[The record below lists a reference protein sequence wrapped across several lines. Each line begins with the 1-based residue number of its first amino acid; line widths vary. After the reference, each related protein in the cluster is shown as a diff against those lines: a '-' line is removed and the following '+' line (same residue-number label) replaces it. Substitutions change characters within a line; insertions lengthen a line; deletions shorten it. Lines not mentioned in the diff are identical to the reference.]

1 MTNEITIYDIKV
13 PTQREEVC
21 NRENINRLLENIKA
35 LRNNVLKFDTKE
47 DIKESKQFKTNANKF
62 IKEFK
67 EFCDPLEEEGRIIAK
82 TRSEVKL
89 TLEKIVEE
97 KLAPIVER
105 EEKLKMIKDNLFIP
119 SGDIKSCE
127 FKLHNLKALDG
138 YDWFG
143 LKDEALPA
151 IQQSITFL
159 DNELLGF
166 EKAAKEKADAEEKQR
181 LERENLIKE
190 QAKLEAE
197 KAAANAIAEANKRA
211 ESAEKV
217 AKEKVEQEARD
228 KADAEAKLK
237 AEEEAKTKNKDHQAK
252 IHNEILE
259 DLLKYFDKINEEQA
273 KDIIRLF
280 ASGKIKNL
288 KIIY

>member
-13 PTQREEVC
+13 PTQREEVS
-21 NRENINRLLENIKA
+21 NRENIDKLLENIKG

-47 DIKESKQFKTNANKF
+47 DIKESKAFKTNANKF

-89 TLEKIVEE
+89 TLEKIVDE
-97 KLAPIVER
+97 KLAPILER
-105 EEKLKMIKDNLFIP
+105 EEKLKTIKDKLFIP
-119 SGDIKSCE
+119 SLDIESCVA
-127 FKLHNLKALDG
+127 KKTNLVLLDG

-143 LKDEALPA
+143 LKDEALPL
-151 IQQSITFL
+151 INQSITFL

-166 EKAAKEKADAEEKQR
+166 EKAAKEKAEAEEKVR
-181 LERENLIKE
+181 IKWENLIKE

-197 KAAANAIAEANKRA
+197 RAAANAIAEANRRA
-211 ESAEKV
+211 EQAEAD
-217 AKEKVEQEARD
+217 AKRKVEQEARD
-228 KADAEAKLK
+228 KANAEAKLK
-237 AEEEAKTKNKDHQAK
+237 EEEELKAKNKDHQAR
-252 IHNEILE
+252 IHNEILK
-259 DLLKYFDKINEEQA
+259 DLADIGLNNPDIT
-273 KDIIRLF
+273 KDLIRSI
-280 ASGKIKNL
+280 ANGKIRNL

>member
-1 MTNEITIYDIKV
+1 MTNTITIYDIKV

-21 NRENINRLLENIKA
+21 NRDNVNRLLENIKA
-35 LRNNVLKFDTKE
+35 LKNNVLKFDTQE

-67 EFCDPLEEEGRIIAK
+67 EFCDPLEEEGKTIAK

-97 KLAPIVER
+97 KLTPIVER
-105 EEKLKMIKDNLFIP
+105 EDKLKAIKDKLFIP
-119 SGDIKSCE
+119 RLDINSC
-127 FKLHNLKALDG
+127 KQSLNDLKALEG

-151 IQQSITFL
+151 IQQSITFFE
-159 DNELLGF
+159 NEILGF
-166 EKAAKEKADAEEKQR
+166 EKAAKEKAEAEEKQR

-197 KAAANAIAEANKRA
+197 KAAANTIAEANKRA
-211 ESAEKV
+211 DNAELEVKR
-217 AKEKVEQEARD
+217 KIEQETKD

-237 AEEEAKTKNKDHQAK
+237 AEEELKIKNKNHQAK

-259 DLLKYFDKINEEQA
+259 DLLKYIN
-273 KDIIRLF
+273 D
-280 ASGKIKNL
+280 
-288 KIIY
+288 

>member
-13 PTQREEVC
+13 PTKREEVC
-21 NRENINRLLENIKA
+21 NRDNINKLLENIEG

-47 DIKESKQFKTNANKF
+47 DIKESKAFKTNANKF

-105 EEKLKMIKDNLFIP
+105 EEKLKVIKDNLFIP
-119 SGDIKSCE
+119 SLNIDSCVA
-127 FKLHNLKALDG
+127 KKTNLILLDN

-143 LKDEALPA
+143 LKDEALPL
-151 IQQSITFL
+151 INQSITFL

-166 EKAAKEKADAEEKQR
+166 EKAAKEKLEAEEKQR

-197 KAAANAIAEANKRA
+197 KAAANAIAEANRRA
-211 ESAEKV
+211 EQAE
-217 AKEKVEQEARD
+217 AEARRKVEQEARD
-228 KADAEAKLK
+228 KAIADAKAK
-237 AEEEAKTKNKDHQAK
+237 AEEELKAKNKDHQAK
-252 IHNEILE
+252 IHNEILT
-259 DLLKYFDKINEEQA
+259 DLDFYVGDAELKKEIVRA
-273 KDIIRLF
+273 I
-280 ASGKIKNL
+280 AGGKIRNL